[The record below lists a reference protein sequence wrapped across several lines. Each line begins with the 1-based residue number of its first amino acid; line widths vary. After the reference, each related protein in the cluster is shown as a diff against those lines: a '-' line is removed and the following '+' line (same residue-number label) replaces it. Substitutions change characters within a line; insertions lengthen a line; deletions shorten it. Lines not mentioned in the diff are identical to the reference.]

1 MGNSGSGSEQRS
13 EENRPGENRLTAH
26 LALHAL
32 WDASEAFELMVES
45 VRDYALFLITPDGRV
60 ASWNLG
66 VEYVLGYGEADFLNL
81 TLADLF
87 VPEDRAVG
95 APEGEMRRAE
105 TAGRAM
111 DERWHLHANGS
122 RLWVSGVLTALRD
135 KNGDLRGYVKVM
147 RDNTTQRL
155 LQEELQKL
163 LESERT
169 ARQDAETAQRD
180 AEASD
185 RSKDQFIAVVTHEL
199 RSPLN
204 VILGWTH
211 LLRSGHLEQDQ
222 QVQGLETL
230 ERNAQD
236 LARLVEDLL
245 DIARVREGRIQLD
258 LQRLD
263 MSELVTE
270 SLKEFQPMAQSGEI
284 ECHIDVCCEAIV
296 NADAVRLRQ
305 IVTNL
310 LSNSI
315 KFTQPGGNIWVSLQ
329 CDETHARFE
338 VRDNGRG
345 IAPEFLPKV
354 FHFFEQQKLAQGGG
368 LGLGLSIVRSLVER
382 HGGTVEAH
390 SDGVGQGA
398 TFVVK
403 LPLADAKTPQDT

>member
-1 MGNSGSGSEQRS
+1 
-13 EENRPGENRLTAH
+13 
-26 LALHAL
+26 
-32 WDASEAFELMVES
+32 
-45 VRDYALFLITPDGRV
+45 
-60 ASWNLG
+60 
-66 VEYVLGYGEADFLNL
+66 
-81 TLADLF
+81 
-87 VPEDRAVG
+87 
-95 APEGEMRRAE
+95 
-105 TAGRAM
+105 
-111 DERWHLHANGS
+111 
-122 RLWVSGVLTALRD
+122 
-135 KNGDLRGYVKVM
+135 M

-163 LESERT
+163 LESERI
-169 ARQDAETAQRD
+169 ARQDAEIAQRD

-211 LLRSGHLEQDQ
+211 LLRTGHLEDEQY
-222 QVQGLETL
+222 VQGLETL

-258 LQRLD
+258 LQRIN
-263 MSELVTE
+263 MSELVEE
-270 SLKEFQPMAQSGEI
+270 SLKEFQPMARDGKI
-284 ECHIDVCCEAIV
+284 ECHIDVECEAFV
-296 NADAVRLRQ
+296 NADAGRLRQ

-310 LSNSI
+310 LSNSV
-315 KFTQPGGNIWVSLQ
+315 KFTPPGGSIWVILQ

-354 FHFFEQQKLAQGGG
+354 FHCFQQQKLAQAGG

-398 TFVVK
+398 TFIVE
-403 LPLADAKTPQDT
+403 LPLADSQIPQDK